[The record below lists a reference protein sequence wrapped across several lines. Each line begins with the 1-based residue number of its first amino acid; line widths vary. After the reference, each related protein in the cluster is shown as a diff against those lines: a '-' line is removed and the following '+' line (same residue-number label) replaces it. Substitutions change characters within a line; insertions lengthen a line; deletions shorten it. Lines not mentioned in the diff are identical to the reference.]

1 MTRPSGRR
9 WLVLL
14 LWVLVGLPV
23 HLHAQL
29 GGLTAPAS
37 QTSTP
42 AEPAKD
48 LLGRDTPRGAV
59 FGFMMAARRGNGEEA
74 AAYLDSPLKDA
85 ALLELSHQLYVV
97 LDSRLPARLN
107 ELSDRPEGGLA
118 NPLKPDVDIVGT
130 INTAEG
136 PLDITLERVTRPKSA
151 PVWLFSRS
159 TLQAIPAIYREVD
172 LVTIDRHLPG
182 FLKGYRVA
190 GVRLFEWI
198 VLLVLIPVVYRLLGT
213 LTWLVRPMVLLWRRR
228 SGTPQ
233 AFPIAVPG
241 WFRLALLAIVI
252 RWAVSISDLPLLE
265 RQFWAINVRLILTV
279 ALVWMLVQLNA
290 YAEYRV
296 SRRFHGPSLGEVAA
310 LLRLGR
316 RIADVVVISAG
327 FILALHLLGFDPT
340 AALAGLGIGG
350 IAVALAA
357 QKTLENVIGGFSLV
371 FDKAVKV
378 GDFMKF
384 GDTSGTVDSIGLRST
399 RIRTLDRTILSI
411 PNGQISNAGIET
423 ISARDMFWLHH
434 FVGLTYSTSPAQ
446 MRTVIGNIEKMLHD
460 NPSVDRT
467 TVRVRFLRFSPSS
480 LDVEIFAYVF
490 ASDWNQFL
498 EIQQECLLRIMEI
511 VERAGSE
518 IALPSQTLHVA
529 DRVRTEAGAAQ
540 IAHVLQPRD
549 R

>member
-1 MTRPSGRR
+1 MSKSLGRSS
-9 WLVLL
+9 LVFLL
-14 LWVLVGLPV
+14 LLLALLPAPV
-23 HLHAQL
+23 HAQRGAL
-29 GGLTAPAS
+29 
-37 QTSTP
+37 TP
-42 AEPAKD
+42 AAQTPTQTEPAKD
-48 LLGRDTPRGAV
+48 LLGRDTPRGTV
-59 FGFMMAARRGNGEEA
+59 FGFMMAARRGSREEA
-74 AAYLDSPLKDA
+74 AAYLDSPLKED
-85 ALLELSHQLYVV
+85 ALLELAHQLYVV

-107 ELSDRPEGGLA
+107 ELSDRPEGALA
-118 NPLKPDVDIVGT
+118 NPLKPDQDLVGS

-136 PLDITLERVTRPKSA
+136 TLDITLERVTRPKST
-151 PVWLFSRS
+151 PVWLFSRA
-159 TLQAIPAIYREVD
+159 TLDAIPAVYEEVD
-172 LVTIDRHLPG
+172 LVTLDRHLPG
-182 FLKGYRVA
+182 FLKDHRVA
-190 GVRLFEWI
+190 GIRVFEWI
-198 VLLVLIPVVYRLLGT
+198 ALLVLMPVVYRLLGT
-213 LTWLVRPMVLLWRRR
+213 LTWLVGPMVLLWRRR

-233 AFPIAVPG
+233 SAPITVPG
-241 WFRLALLAIVI
+241 WLRLALLAMVI
-252 RWAVSISDLPLLE
+252 RWAVSMTDLPLLE
-265 RQFWAINVRLILTV
+265 REFWALNVRLILLL
-279 ALVWMLVQLNA
+279 ALVWLLVQLNA

-296 SRRFHGPSLGEVAA
+296 SRRYQGASLGEVAA

-316 RIADVVVISAG
+316 RIADVVVVSAG
-327 FILALHLLGFDPT
+327 FILALHMFGFDPT

-378 GDFMKF
+378 GDFLKF
-384 GDTSGTVDSIGLRST
+384 GETSGTVDSIGLRST
-399 RIRTLDRTILSI
+399 RIRTLDRTILSV

-434 FVGLTYSTSPAQ
+434 FVGLTYSTTVAQ
-446 MRTVIGNIEKMLHD
+446 MRTVIENIEKMLSD

-490 ASDWNQFL
+490 AADWTQFL
-498 EIQQECLLRIMEI
+498 AIQQECLLKIMEI

-529 DRVRTEAGAAQ
+529 ERAGSETGTTQVAR
-540 IAHVLQPRD
+540 VLQSRD